1 MKSREENAEK
11 LAVEKEKSIKIRER
25 YDKNNELRRNGEVV
39 EVVDPEFAAID
50 NIIIACVDEE
60 RAAKKKRQQI
70 RGLKTL
76 KAVTFTLKET
86 GDVVG
91 IHQLIFGGKTIRCE
105 PTIARVLTQGRESS
119 RVHE

>member
-1 MKSREENAEK
+1 M
-11 LAVEKEKSIKIRER
+11 
-25 YDKNNELRRNGEVV
+25 RNLQIETFWSEVV
-39 EVVDPEFAAID
+39 EVVGPEFAAID

-60 RAAKKKRQQI
+60 RAAKK
-70 RGLKTL
+70 KTL